1 MHIRTFQDLQKSS
14 SSCLHLLLEAIFQRV
29 FKLPRWQRLG
39 FVLQVLTRGSTP
51 FHKKCTTVL
60 PHLDLEMHEFLK
72 KDLAAVEIL
81 KTWSWSRAGSQA
93 FEGNHPK
100 GLSSAPFVTFCL
112 WNDGVQH
119 HEEEKK
125 EGVQKPRG
133 RRMTVWVLI
142 ALTSSLFILKLIKGT
157 A

>member
-1 MHIRTFQDLQKSS
+1 MYVVTLFELNLPQSESGSARYARSTTAYGPLSEFRGGRP
-14 SSCLHLLLEAIFQRV
+14 CFNLHLLFEAIFQRV

-112 WNDGVQH
+112 
-119 HEEEKK
+119 
-125 EGVQKPRG
+125 
-133 RRMTVWVLI
+133 
-142 ALTSSLFILKLIKGT
+142 
-157 A
+157 